1 MTVGVK
7 LHQCLA
13 ACEGVTADLK
23 TFALDTQN
31 KQAKALYSQLATQ
44 MESITSQLR
53 SRVNQVEAEEPQYK
67 VFQQAMQQGT
77 APQQAQ
83 MQQQQMQQPQMQ
95 QRQQPPQMQ

>member
-31 KQAKALYSQLATQ
+31 EQAKALYSQLATQ
-44 MESITSQLR
+44 MESITNQLR
-53 SRVNQVEAEEPQYK
+53 SRVNEVESEEPQYK
-67 VFQQAMQQGT
+67 VFQQAMQSSAQ
-77 APQQAQ
+77 PQL
-83 MQQQQMQQPQMQ
+83 QQQQALQPQPRQQPQ
-95 QRQQPPQMQ
+95 R

>member
-23 TFALDTQN
+23 TFSLDTEN
-31 KQAKALYSQLATQ
+31 KQAKAMYAQLATQ

-53 SRVNQVEAEEPQYK
+53 SRVNQAETEEPQYK
-67 VFQQAMQQGT
+67 VFQQATQQGT
-77 APQQAQ
+77 AAQGMQSSVQPQQ
-83 MQQQQMQQPQMQ
+83 P
-95 QRQQPPQMQ
+95 RS